1 MVKHQL
7 KDQLPGGKYY
17 KPSKEIMSDLKHCPT
32 TNFVSE
38 RDFATYDQKMTQ
50 KSTLSDMAA
59 CGVTV

>member
-50 KSTLSDMAA
+50 KPTLSDMAA